1 MQLFR
6 PVQGYRE
13 GRPAISTD
21 GSTQGKLLDRA
32 LLGVASVVVLGAI
45 MSILDTTIVNVAIN
59 TLAREFHTSLAT
71 IQWVSTGY
79 LLALAT
85 VIPLTGWAADRFGT
99 KRLFMTSISLFLAGS
114 ALCGAA
120 WSVDSLIAFRVVQ
133 GIGGGMILPAGM
145 TMLTQAAGPSRVG
158 RVMSVVGIPA
168 MLGPVFG
175 PVIGGLLVD
184 DASWRWIFYVNVPI
198 GAIVLAL
205 AWRVLPRDQPAP
217 SERLDWVGLMMLSP
231 GLAAFVYGLA
241 ETSSGGGVG
250 SPRALVPMLAGLALI
265 AAFLV
270 HALRTQGALLDV
282 RLFAKRSV
290 AAASGTTMLFAMA
303 YFGAAL
309 LLPLYFQI
317 ARGLSPLHA
326 GLLIAP
332 QGLGAAL
339 MMPFAGKATDR
350 TGPGRVVLGGLLVTI
365 IGMFSLTQVGAHTS
379 YLLIE
384 ATLFVMGLGLGAT
397 MMPAMAAAY
406 QTLARAQV
414 ARATSALNIIQRV
427 GASIGIALISVVL
440 THQLTQR
447 LGHVAGHVGLAAA
460 QAVPASARAHAA
472 PIIAA
477 AFAHTFWW
485 ALILLACA
493 LIPASLLSRR
503 PPPAPPMRDR
513 TQAIPA
519 EPPVLTE
526 V

>member
-1 MQLFR
+1 MSS
-6 PVQGYRE
+6 VE
-13 GRPAISTD
+13 GA
-21 GSTQGKLLDRA
+21 QGKLFDRA
-32 LLGVASVVVLGAI
+32 LIGVASVVVLGAI

-59 TLAREFHTSLAT
+59 TLARRFHTSLST

-85 VIPLTGWAADRFGT
+85 VIPLSGWAADRFGT
-99 KRLFMTSISLFLAGS
+99 KRLFMTSISLFLVGS

-145 TMLTQAAGPSRVG
+145 TMLTQTAGPSRVG
-158 RVMSVVGIPA
+158 RVMSVIGIPA

-198 GAIVLAL
+198 GIVVLLLAF
-205 AWRVLPRDQPAP
+205 RVLPTDRPTP
-217 SERLDWVGLMMLSP
+217 SERLDWIGLIMLSP

-241 ETSSGGGVG
+241 ETSSSGGIG
-250 SPRALVPMLAGLALI
+250 SARAFVPMLVGLALI
-265 AAFLV
+265 LSFLM

-282 RLFAKRSV
+282 RLFKQRAVS
-290 AAASGTTMLFAMA
+290 AASGTTMLFAMA

-317 ARGLSPLHA
+317 ARGQSPLHA
-326 GLLIAP
+326 GLLTAP

-339 MMPFAGKATDR
+339 MMPFAGRTTDR

-365 IGMFSLTQVGAHTS
+365 VGMFSLTHVGAHTS
-379 YLLIE
+379 YVLIE
-384 ATLFVMGLGLGAT
+384 LTLFVMGLGLGAT

-406 QTLARAQV
+406 QTLTRTQI

-440 THQLTQR
+440 THQLTEH
-447 LGHVAGHVGLAAA
+447 LGRVAGHTGLAAA
-460 QAVPASARAHAA
+460 QSVPASAHAHAT

-477 AFAHTFWW
+477 AFGHTFWW
-485 ALILLACA
+485 TLIILVCA
-493 LIPASLLSRR
+493 LVPASLLSRK
-503 PPPAPPMRDR
+503 PPAAPEAPGPPAS
-513 TQAIPA
+513 TPA
-519 EPPVLTE
+519 AGEPRVLVET
-526 V
+526 